1 MNKQNKGNIKYTF
14 SSLINNNRFLLIF
27 SFVIAFIL
35 WMWVAIEQSPEIQ
48 KVITDVPVAIKYEN
62 SVPEKLGLEI
72 FGSSDFTVDI
82 TVTGKKYIVSS
93 LTAEDFS
100 VSANTSDADSS
111 GKKLL
116 KLIVKPKEE
125 NSDFTITSYSESEIE
140 VFFDWRKEI
149 ELPINVNIDSSLTKF
164 VPDNHKLGDIVPSV
178 DRIKVSGPTTI
189 INQINTLNANISI
202 DEMLTKNTTKQAS
215 IVLLSKDK
223 TVVDSSLLDFSDNN
237 VSITLPVLKIVTL
250 PTAVEFKNTP
260 SYYSN
265 NQIEYSISPSK
276 VTAAIPVDLVD
287 SMEYFVVDTI
297 DFANI
302 YNKKNTYKIKA
313 NESKSFAYLDDEK
326 VDTFTVSIDAS
337 KMTTKKFTVPASNI
351 SVRNNLN
358 FFEISSLATSGIDI
372 TVVGSEEALSS
383 ISDSEFYIVVD
394 TTEQDVT
401 TSTKTLKGRVV
412 VPANKQCWA
421 VGDCSIS
428 VKVEEK

>member
-223 TVVDSSLLDFSDNN
+223 TVVDSSLLDFSDDS

-265 NQIEYSISPSK
+265 SHIEYSISPSK

-297 DFANI
+297 DFADI

-351 SVRNNLN
+351 SVKNNLN
-358 FFEISSLATSGIDI
+358 FFEISSLATSGIEI

-401 TSTKTLKGRVV
+401 TSTKALKGRVV